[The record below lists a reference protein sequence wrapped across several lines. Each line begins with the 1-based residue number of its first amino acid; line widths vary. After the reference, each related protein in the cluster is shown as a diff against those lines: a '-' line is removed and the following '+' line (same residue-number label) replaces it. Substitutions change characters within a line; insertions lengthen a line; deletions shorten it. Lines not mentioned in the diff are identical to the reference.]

1 MISDR
6 NVSAVGRNGIEFAD
20 AAHVVEEIRPVLGQK
35 IEPLVLHLRELVY
48 DHLVEIRL
56 LLRSH
61 PVIALGILHV
71 LGNDLPEYRLIV
83 ELAAVRDHVV
93 EGGLGRSFRSD
104 RRFPFR
110 LRSTFLGGERLDFLD
125 ALGGG
130 IAC

>member
-1 MISDR
+1 M
-6 NVSAVGRNGIEFAD
+6 
-20 AAHVVEEIRPVLGQK
+20 
-35 IEPLVLHLRELVY
+35 LHLRELVY
-48 DHLVEIRL
+48 DYLVEIRL

-61 PVIALGILHV
+61 PVIAFGILHV

-93 EGGLGRSFRSD
+93 EGGLGRSFWSQ
-104 RRFPFR
+104 RRFPLG
-110 LRSTFLGGERLDFLD
+110 LRSTFLGGERFDFLD